1 MLFNT
6 PTTGQ
11 VQILA
16 TAGVF
21 LAISWITLGLRFWV
35 RFVVIKNPGWDDA
48 ALLFTAVCEATTMFR
63 ADTDVLSPS

>member
-1 MLFNT
+1 MLFNA

-11 VQILA
+11 VQILI
-16 TAGVF
+16 TAAIF

-48 ALLFTAVCEATTMFR
+48 VLLFTAVCEASTVFR